1 MRFLTAIRYVELN
14 IKNKRIRMDCRY
26 VAVPASRRTS
36 RAGAR
41 QQLLDDRG

>member
-1 MRFLTAIRYVELN
+1 
-14 IKNKRIRMDCRY
+14 MDCRY

-41 QQLLDDRG
+41 QQLLDDRGFAVCIKVAKAIFI

>member
-1 MRFLTAIRYVELN
+1 
-14 IKNKRIRMDCRY
+14 MDCRY

>member
-1 MRFLTAIRYVELN
+1 
-14 IKNKRIRMDCRY
+14 MDCRY

-41 QQLLDDRG
+41 QQLLDASTREGRKSLDPTVAFSIYWNN

>member
-1 MRFLTAIRYVELN
+1 MRKFTRFGSAGFALRHLLLLLLST
-14 IKNKRIRMDCRY
+14 
-26 VAVPASRRTS
+26 SRRTS

>member
-1 MRFLTAIRYVELN
+1 
-14 IKNKRIRMDCRY
+14 MDCRY

-41 QQLLDDRG
+41 QQLLLLFIDFPTLGQKVATK